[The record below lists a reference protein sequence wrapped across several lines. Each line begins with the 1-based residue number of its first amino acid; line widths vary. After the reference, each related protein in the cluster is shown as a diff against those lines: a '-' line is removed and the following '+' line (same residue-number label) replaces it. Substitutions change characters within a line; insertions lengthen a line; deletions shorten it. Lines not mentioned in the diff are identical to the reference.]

1 MKRLLPLTLLLT
13 AVGFGYVHAQDCAQ
27 TLRLARATYEQGR
40 LREIEGQL
48 KTCLEG
54 GFKKTEKQLKV
65 EAYKLLTLSY
75 IYLEEPEKA
84 DQAML
89 NLKLTDPYYIPNPAV
104 DPAEFVALYNSFRK
118 DPVYR
123 IGAKLGVNSSRPNV
137 TDLNT
142 AVELT
147 EDSEYKPLFA
157 IQFGAAIDL
166 PLNDRLTLHGEVL
179 YEQHRFEIDQKVNR
193 GTDPDTQEPLINSF
207 EGIETQNWISVPI
220 SAEYNF
226 LNLKSAVHERLRP
239 FVSLGVEGGY
249 LLPSPV
255 ITALR
260 NRAGESSIPE
270 SGIDVDR
277 EKIRISA
284 LVGAG
289 VKTKIA
295 SGLLV
300 FEIRYVHGLTDVS
313 SEDTAYTNQR
323 LVWEYGYADPVF
335 KMSSLAI
342 TASYVQDIFKPKK
355 LRSKK

>member
-1 MKRLLPLTLLLT
+1 MKRLLPLTLLL
-13 AVGFGYVHAQDCAQ
+13 AVVGLGYVHAQDCAQ

-89 NLKLTDPYYIPNPAV
+89 NLKLTDPYYEPNPAV

-118 DPVYR
+118 DPIYR
-123 IGAKLGVNSSRPNV
+123 IGAKLGVNACRPNV
-137 TDLNT
+137 SKLNT
-142 AVELT
+142 AVELSG
-147 EDSEYKPLFA
+147 DSELKSLFA
-157 IQFGAAIDL
+157 IQIAAAFDL
-166 PLNDRLTLHGEVL
+166 PISDRLTFHSEIA
-179 YEQHRFEIDQKVNR
+179 YQQHRFEIDQKVNR
-193 GTDPDTQEPLINSF
+193 GTDPDTQEPLLNEF
-207 EGIETQNWISVPI
+207 EGIETQNWLSVPI

-226 LNLKSAVHERLRP
+226 LNLDSKLHERLRP
-239 FVSLGVEGGY
+239 YVSLGIEGGY
-249 LLPSPV
+249 LLPTPS

-270 SGIDVDR
+270 SGVDVDR

-289 VKTKIA
+289 IKSKIA

-300 FEIRYVHGLTDVS
+300 VEIRYMHGLTNVS
-313 SEDTAYTNQR
+313 SEETAFSNQR
-323 LVWEYGYADPVF
+323 MVWEYGYADPIF
-335 KMSSLAI
+335 KISSLAI

-355 LRSKK
+355 LRSKR